1 MVIYTIIGI
10 VCGIILCYLCLKKKL
25 KTTQYLDEQTIQ
37 KNKILNDQSIEL
49 QNQLNDLK
57 SKYSDAS
64 LEMTTLEIRKN
75 GIINSI
81 KDLDAQA
88 QQAGEV
94 LYNQAIEQAQLNIE
108 AAMEKMSQEYFNA
121 EQACKNQY
129 NNVAQECAAELST
142 MMALKNQEISELS
155 HTLDEMRSKTNSAV
169 AANKRAEEMRQSTEF
184 YKLHLSEVD
193 VQEIEML
200 RNVVPYLRDKEPL
213 NKVIWKC
220 YYEKPTTDL
229 IGRVVGSGVHCGIY
243 KITNLENGMCYIGQ
257 AVSIADRWKQHIKRG
272 VGAEAPTRNKLY
284 PAMIA
289 LGPESFSFEIVEE
302 CPRESLDEREDY
314 WQDYFKA
321 KEFGYSIK

>member
-1 MVIYTIIGI
+1 MVIYILIGI
-10 VCGIILCYLCLKKKL
+10 VLGLGLGFLLLSKKIR
-25 KTTQYLDEQTIQ
+25 TAQSLDEATIQ
-37 KNKILNDQSIEL
+37 KNQALRRQT
-49 QNQLNDLK
+49 NDLK
-57 SKYSDAS
+57 EELDILRQRYDNTS
-64 LEMTTLEIRKN
+64 LEVTTLETKKA
-75 GIINSI
+75 GIIDSI
-81 KDLDAQA
+81 ADLDIQA
-88 QQAGEV
+88 QKAGEA
-94 LYNQAIEQAQLNIE
+94 LYNQAMEKAQMNIE
-108 AAMEKMSQEYFNA
+108 VAMEKLSQEYQDA
-121 EQACKNQY
+121 EQACRDQY
-129 NNVAQECAAELST
+129 AYIAQECAAELST
-142 MMALKNQEISELS
+142 MMAQKNSEISELTQ
-155 HTLDEMRSKTNSAV
+155 TLDEMRSKTDSAV

-184 YKLHLSEVD
+184 YKLHLSEID

-229 IGRVVGSGVHCGIY
+229 IGRVVGSGTHCGIY
-243 KITNLENGMCYIGQ
+243 KITNLENGMCYVGQ